1 MNGCNAYNLSF
12 HPAVAET
19 GVKRVLMTPSEGNQY
34 IVGSSVSVGT
44 GNSRGETTA
53 YDTVDICEILSIENV
68 EISGTQ
74 YVALNLD
81 TTSTFD
87 STTALF
93 VLTQSWKTGATD
105 NVKGNDGSPFS
116 NTSNKEPFKLQ
127 GIELMVGVMEVAG
140 SETADQT
147 AEQYTLYSNRK
158 AAEITAGGK
167 GQNPVTLGNV
177 QKTDQEQWRY
187 IAELNWQNE
196 PDKYFVPIQYNGTS
210 STGYRDCVY
219 TDSTAITSGAREC
232 LMLGRLD
239 SGSFAGLSCL
249 HLTGGLGLARWFVS
263 GRACGSAGNRGEFQ
277 TQG

>member
-1 MNGCNAYNLSF
+1 MNGCNVYILAF

-34 IVGSSVSVGT
+34 VVGSSVSVGT
-44 GNSRGETTA
+44 GDNRNEATVC
-53 YDTVDICEILSIENV
+53 DVVDICEILSIENV
-68 EISGTQ
+68 EVDGTQ

-81 TTSTFD
+81 TANTFD
-87 STTALF
+87 STTAQF

-127 GIELMVGVMEVAG
+127 GIELMVGVIEVAG
-140 SETADQT
+140 SETSDQT

-158 AAEITAGGK
+158 AAEITSGSK
-167 GQNPVTLGNV
+167 GQNPVTLGNI
-177 QKTDQEQWRY
+177 QKSDQNQWRY

-196 PDKYFVPIQYNGTS
+196 PDKYFVPMQYNGTS
-210 STGYRDCVY
+210 STGYRDTIY
-219 TDSTAITSGAREC
+219 TNSTATTSSMREC
-232 LMLGRLD
+232 LLLGYLGW
-239 SGSFAGLSCL
+239 SGSGLSFL
-249 HLTGGLGLARWFVS
+249 QLNGALSGIGWNNG

-277 TQG
+277 MQG